1 MENHYAKGVNMIIT
15 DIKPQVKKQNR
26 VSIFIDGKFAFGLDK
41 SDCTFM
47 GLKIG
52 TELTQQRYDYIIDN
66 AVYAKAYQKA
76 DRYIGFKMRTEKE
89 VRNKLIEEG
98 YSDEITERVIATM
111 VKYKYIDDMSYAIM
125 YAKDCRKLKKWGPER
140 IKAELY
146 KKGISTEYI
155 DNALNES
162 DRDDTTEIIETLLEK
177 RIRNTPID
185 LKEKQKH
192 INFLLRRGFKY
203 DDIKAVIEKYC

>member
-1 MENHYAKGVNMIIT
+1 MIIT

-52 TELTQQRYDYIIDN
+52 TELTQERYDYIIDN

-98 YSDEITERVIATM
+98 YSDEITERVIASM
-111 VKYKYIDDMSYAIM
+111 LKYKYIDDMSYAIM

-146 KKGISTEYI
+146 KKGVNPEYI
-155 DNALNES
+155 ENALSES
-162 DRDDTTEIIETLLEK
+162 DTEDTTEIIETLLEK

-203 DDIKAVIEKYC
+203 DDIKNVIEKYC

>member
-1 MENHYAKGVNMIIT
+1 MIVT

-26 VSIFIDGKFAFGLDK
+26 VSVFIDGKFAFGLDK

-52 TELTQQRYDYIIDN
+52 TELTQERYDYIIDN

-98 YSDEITERVIATM
+98 YSDEITERVIASM
-111 VKYKYIDDMSYAIM
+111 VKYKYIDDLSYAIM

-162 DRDDTTEIIETLLEK
+162 DTDDTTEIIETLLEK

>member
-1 MENHYAKGVNMIIT
+1 MENQQAKGVNMIIT

-26 VSIFIDGKFAFGLDK
+26 VSVFIDGKFAFGLDK

-52 TELTQQRYDYIIDN
+52 TELTQERYDYIIDN
-66 AVYAKAYQKA
+66 AVYAKAYQKT

-98 YSDEITERVIATM
+98 YSDEITERVIASM
-111 VKYKYIDDMSYAIM
+111 LKYKYIDDMSYAIM

-146 KKGISTEYI
+146 KKGVKPEYI
-155 DNALNES
+155 ENALSES
-162 DRDDTTEIIETLLEK
+162 DTEDTEEIIDALLEK
-177 RIRNTPID
+177 RIKNTPID

-203 DDIKAVIEKYC
+203 DDIKSVIEKYC

>member
-98 YSDEITERVIATM
+98 YSDEVTERVIASM
-111 VKYKYIDDMSYAIM
+111 LKYKYIDDMSYAIM

-146 KKGISTEYI
+146 KKGVNPEYI
-155 DNALNES
+155 ENALSES
-162 DRDDTTEIIETLLEK
+162 DTEDTTEIIETLLEK

-203 DDIKAVIEKYC
+203 DDIKNVIEKYC

>member
-1 MENHYAKGVNMIIT
+1 MEDQQAKGVNMIIT

-26 VSIFIDGKFAFGLDK
+26 VSVFIDGKFAFGLDK

-52 TELTQQRYDYIIDN
+52 TELTQERYDYIIDN

-98 YSDEITERVIATM
+98 YSDEITERVIASM
-111 VKYKYIDDMSYAIM
+111 LKYKYIDDMSYAIM

-146 KKGISTEYI
+146 KKGVKPEYI
-155 DNALNES
+155 ENALSES
-162 DRDDTTEIIETLLEK
+162 DTEDTEEIIDALLEK
-177 RIRNTPID
+177 RIKNTPID

-203 DDIKAVIEKYC
+203 DDIKNVIEKYC

>member
-1 MENHYAKGVNMIIT
+1 MIIT

-26 VSIFIDGKFAFGLDK
+26 VSVFIDGKFAFGMDK
-41 SDCTFM
+41 ADCTFM

-52 TELTQQRYDYIIDN
+52 TELTQERYDYIIDN

-89 VRNKLIEEG
+89 VRNKLNEEG
-98 YSDEITERVIATM
+98 YADEIIERVISSM
-111 VKYKYIDDMSYAIM
+111 IKYRYIDDLSYAIM

-146 KKGISTEYI
+146 KKGVNTEFI
-155 DNALNES
+155 ETALSES
-162 DRDDTTEIIETLLEK
+162 DSEDTEEIINSLLEK
-177 RIRNTPID
+177 RIKNTPID

-203 DDIKAVIEKYC
+203 DDIKNAIEKYC

>member
-1 MENHYAKGVNMIIT
+1 MIIT

-26 VSIFIDGKFAFGLDK
+26 VSIFIDGNFAFGMDK
-41 SDCTFM
+41 ADCTFM
-47 GLKIG
+47 GLKAG
-52 TELTQQRYDYIIDN
+52 TELTQERYDYIVDN

-89 VRNKLIEEG
+89 VRNKLKEEG
-98 YSDEITERVIATM
+98 YTDDITERVISSM
-111 VKYKYIDDMSYAIM
+111 LKYKYIDDMSYAIL

-146 KKGISTEYI
+146 KKGISSEFI
-155 DNALNES
+155 ENALSES
-162 DRDDTTEIIETLLEK
+162 DNEDTNEIIESLLEK
-177 RIRNTPID
+177 RIKSSPID

-203 DDIKAVIEKYC
+203 DDIKIALEKYC

>member
-1 MENHYAKGVNMIIT
+1 MENQQAKGVNMIVT

-26 VSIFIDGKFAFGLDK
+26 VSVFIDGKFAFGLDK

-52 TELTQQRYDYIIDN
+52 TELTQERYDYIIDN
-66 AVYAKAYQKA
+66 AVYTKAYQKA

-98 YSDEITERVIATM
+98 YSDEITERVIASM
-111 VKYKYIDDMSYAIM
+111 LKYKYIDDMSYAIM

-146 KKGISTEYI
+146 KKGVKPEYI
-155 DNALNES
+155 ENALSES
-162 DRDDTTEIIETLLEK
+162 DTEDTEEIIDALLEK
-177 RIRNTPID
+177 RIKNAPID
-185 LKEKQKH
+185 LKGKQKH

-203 DDIKAVIEKYC
+203 DDIKSVIEKYC

>member
-1 MENHYAKGVNMIIT
+1 MENQQAKGVNMIIT

-26 VSIFIDGKFAFGLDK
+26 VSVFIDGKFAFGLDK

-52 TELTQQRYDYIIDN
+52 TELTQERYDYIIDN

-98 YSDEITERVIATM
+98 YSDEITERVIASM
-111 VKYKYIDDMSYAIM
+111 LKYKYIDYLSYAIM

-146 KKGISTEYI
+146 KKGVKPEYI
-155 DNALNES
+155 ENALSES
-162 DRDDTTEIIETLLEK
+162 DTEDTEEIIDALLEK
-177 RIRNTPID
+177 RIKNTPID

-203 DDIKAVIEKYC
+203 DDIKSVIEKYC

>member
-1 MENHYAKGVNMIIT
+1 MENQQAKGVNMIVT

-26 VSIFIDGKFAFGLDK
+26 VSVFIDGKFAFGLDK

-52 TELTQQRYDYIIDN
+52 TELTQERYDYIIDN

-162 DRDDTTEIIETLLEK
+162 DTDDTTEIIETLLEK

>member
-1 MENHYAKGVNMIIT
+1 MIIT

-26 VSIFIDGKFAFGLDK
+26 VSVFIDGKFAFGLDK

-52 TELTQQRYDYIIDN
+52 TELTQERYDYIIDN

-98 YSDEITERVIATM
+98 YSDEITERVIASM

-146 KKGISTEYI
+146 KKGVKTEYI
-155 DNALNES
+155 ENALNES
-162 DRDDTTEIIETLLEK
+162 NSEDTAEIIDSLLEK
-177 RIRNTPID
+177 RIKNTPID

-203 DDIKAVIEKYC
+203 HDIKSVIEKYC

>member
-162 DRDDTTEIIETLLEK
+162 DTDDTTEIIETLLEK

>member
-1 MENHYAKGVNMIIT
+1 MRT
-15 DIKPQVKKQNR
+15 
-26 VSIFIDGKFAFGLDK
+26 IF
-41 SDCTFM
+41 
-47 GLKIG
+47 G
-52 TELTQQRYDYIIDN
+52 TELTQERYDYIIDN
-66 AVYAKAYQKA
+66 AVYTKAYQKA

-98 YSDEITERVIATM
+98 YSDEITERVIASM
-111 VKYKYIDDMSYAIM
+111 VKYKYIDDFSYAVM

-146 KKGISTEYI
+146 KKGIKPEYI
-155 DNALNES
+155 ENALNES
-162 DRDDTTEIIETLLEK
+162 DSEDTAEIIDALLEK
-177 RIRNTPID
+177 RIKNTPID

-203 DDIKAVIEKYC
+203 DDIKNVIENYC

>member
-1 MENHYAKGVNMIIT
+1 MENQQAKGVNMIIT

-26 VSIFIDGKFAFGLDK
+26 VSVFIDGKFAFGLDK

-52 TELTQQRYDYIIDN
+52 TELTQERYDYIIDN

-76 DRYIGFKMRTEKE
+76 DRYMGFKMRTEKE

-98 YSDEITERVIATM
+98 YSDEITERVIASM
-111 VKYKYIDDMSYAIM
+111 LKYKYIDDMSYAIM

-146 KKGISTEYI
+146 KKGVKPEYI
-155 DNALNES
+155 ENALSES
-162 DRDDTTEIIETLLEK
+162 DTEDTEEIIDALLEK
-177 RIRNTPID
+177 RIKNTPID

-203 DDIKAVIEKYC
+203 DDIKSVIEKYC